1 MWRKLLS
8 LKTFI
13 MGEKKKESEEKLLEK
28 VTSTEYKYGFTT
40 DIESEKIQKGLSE
53 DVIKTISKKK
63 NEPLWM
69 LEYRLKA
76 YKIWLKMDEP
86 EWANISYKKPKYQ
99 DIIYYS

>member
-53 DVIKTISKKK
+53 DVIKTISKKQNHILFK
-63 NEPLWM
+63 
-69 LEYRLKA
+69 
-76 YKIWLKMDEP
+76 
-86 EWANISYKKPKYQ
+86 S
-99 DIIYYS
+99 